1 MINKK
6 YIVEL
11 TEAEDRAMNYIANT
25 VQEWIDNVVKNRA
38 RQAIE
43 IGACEYI
50 NIKPGRVGGITNS
63 LKINE
68 ISEQA
73 GIPVWI
79 GGMLESA
86 LGVAIC
92 IELATLDNF
101 TYPGDLFPSSRFYS
115 NDLFE
120 PYNEFKS
127 PYLFDPIINLPTP
140 NEKLLKKF
148 TVKESHIT

>member
-1 MINKK
+1 MDESISS
-6 YIVEL
+6 V
-11 TEAEDRAMNYIANT
+11 D
-25 VQEWIDNVVKNRA
+25 RA

-68 ISEQA
+68 ISEDA

-101 TYPGDLFPSSRFYS
+101 TYPGDLFPSSRFYR

-127 PYLFDPIINLPTP
+127 PYLFDPITDLPTP

-148 TVKESHIT
+148 TVKESHIA

>member
-1 MINKK
+1 
-6 YIVEL
+6 
-11 TEAEDRAMNYIANT
+11 
-25 VQEWIDNVVKNRA
+25 
-38 RQAIE
+38 
-43 IGACEYI
+43 
-50 NIKPGRVGGITNS
+50 
-63 LKINE
+63 
-68 ISEQA
+68 
-73 GIPVWI
+73 
-79 GGMLESA
+79 MLESA

-127 PYLFDPIINLPTP
+127 PYLFDPISNLPKP